1 MAQEYLQSNGRRQQL
16 PSPTRPTAIS
26 GAANSHIATAGPM
39 EVTSLESLARTQ
51 PPGACGDGRR
61 HRSGRYLRV
70 ARVLGR
76 GATSMSL
83 SPLARHA
90 STAPRCKRHARRT
103 SCRTSRLNFCHVER
117 RRVLPAE
124 LDGLAAECTPSSA
137 RRNCRARYSS
147 VVVLVGAGRGL
158 LSRSET
164 PSTGPSRQPRR
175 SLARTRT
182 SSPVVRW

>member
-1 MAQEYLQSNGRRQQL
+1 MAQEYLQSNGRRQPV

-26 GAANSHIATAGPM
+26 GAANSHIATVGPM
-39 EVTSLESLARTQ
+39 AVTSLESLARTR
-51 PPGACGDGRR
+51 PPGVGGDGRR

-83 SPLARHA
+83 SLLARHA

-103 SCRTSRLNFCHVER
+103 SCRTSRLNFCHVAR
-117 RRVLPAE
+117 RRVAPAE
-124 LDGLAAECTPSSA
+124 LDGLAAVYTPLSA
-137 RRNCRARYSS
+137 TRNCRARCSS
-147 VVVLVGAGRGL
+147 VVVLVGAGQGL
-158 LSRSET
+158 LLRSET
-164 PSTGPSRQPRR
+164 PSTGLFRQPRR

-182 SSPVVRW
+182 SSPVVHW